1 MQGQKDAGPREI
13 LWCVNGYSVVRDG
26 EHPYDVPCSAKR
38 SISTLS
44 ARSSGPCW
52 SCRKRRRQ
60 MATGPASGWALW
72 QRPNLGARMLRARPT
87 ASWAL
92 ATYRD
97 GAVVDVGRA
106 GLASVE
112 FGVPIDARTR
122 FDIASAS
129 KQFTA
134 VSVLLLARD
143 GVLALSDDI
152 RDHLPESWIRRSPSS
167 SACVI
172 PPACRSGLPW
182 WASPVFR

>member
-1 MQGQKDAGPREI
+1 MRSSLHSLGAFQQPLLEFPEAAPPSGHRAGIRMGFVAAAKPGGADVAGAANGILERAGQAWQMD
-13 LWCVNGYSVVRDG
+13 L
-26 EHPYDVPCSAKR
+26 
-38 SISTLS
+38 STLFEGLI
-44 ARSSGPCW
+44 GPDDPG
-52 SCRKRRRQ
+52 
-60 MATGPASGWALW
+60 M
-72 QRPNLGARMLRARPT
+72 
-87 ASWAL
+87 AL

-97 GAVVDVGRA
+97 GAVVDVGCA

-143 GVLALSDDI
+143 GVLTLSDDI
-152 RDHLPESWIRRSPSS
+152 RDHPPESWIRRSPSS

>member
-1 MQGQKDAGPREI
+1 MD
-13 LWCVNGYSVVRDG
+13 L
-26 EHPYDVPCSAKR
+26 
-38 SISTLS
+38 STLFEGLI
-44 ARSSGPCW
+44 GPDDPG
-52 SCRKRRRQ
+52 
-60 MATGPASGWALW
+60 M
-72 QRPNLGARMLRARPT
+72 
-87 ASWAL
+87 AL

-97 GAVVDVGRA
+97 GAVVDVGCA

-112 FGVPIDARTR
+112 FGVSIDARTR

-143 GVLALSDDI
+143 GVLTPSDDI